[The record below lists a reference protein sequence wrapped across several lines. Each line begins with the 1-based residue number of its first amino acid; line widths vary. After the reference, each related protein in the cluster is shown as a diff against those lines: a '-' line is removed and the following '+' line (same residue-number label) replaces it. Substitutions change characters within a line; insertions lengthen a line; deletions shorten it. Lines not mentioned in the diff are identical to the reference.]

1 MPEGNKLLN
10 IIAVPQSRIWGICD
24 TKEITFEESKQENFT
39 PKKKKKQS
47 LILGPADNTEFAKRI
62 KYGKCI

>member
-39 PKKKKKQS
+39 PKKKKKEFDF
-47 LILGPADNTEFAKRI
+47 GPCRQL
-62 KYGKCI
+62 